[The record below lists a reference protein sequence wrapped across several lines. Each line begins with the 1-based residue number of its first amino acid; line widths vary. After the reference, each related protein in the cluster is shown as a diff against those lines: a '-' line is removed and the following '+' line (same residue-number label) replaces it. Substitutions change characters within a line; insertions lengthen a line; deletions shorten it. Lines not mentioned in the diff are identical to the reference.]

1 MNYLQVSCQLPQ
13 GRTAFGEP
21 VEVKVDDCPDPH
33 CFVHKMPY
41 NPDEMDQIKNLIQR
55 SSVCT
60 QRITIKCKSAPLQV
74 NEYVVFTNKG
84 VWKAEKP
91 FFNDNPNS

>member
-13 GRTAFGEP
+13 GKTTLGEA

-33 CFVHKMPY
+33 CFVYKTPY

-74 NEYVVFTNKG
+74 NKYVAFTSKRVQRQLG
-84 VWKAEKP
+84 MSAE
-91 FFNDNPNS
+91 

>member
-1 MNYLQVSCQLPQ
+1 MNVLQVSCQLPQ

-74 NEYVVFTNKG
+74 NKYFNCFFFKKG
-84 VWKAEKP
+84 KY
-91 FFNDNPNS
+91 DNGGIEFGK

>member
-1 MNYLQVSCQLPQ
+1 MNYLQVSCQLAQ
-13 GRTAFGEP
+13 EKTTLGEA

-33 CFVHKMPY
+33 CFVYKTPY
-41 NPDEMDQIKNLIQR
+41 NPDEMDQIKNLIQQ

-74 NEYVVFTNKG
+74 NKYVHM
-84 VWKAEKP
+84 
-91 FFNDNPNS
+91 

>member
-1 MNYLQVSCQLPQ
+1 MNYLQVSCQLAQ
-13 GRTAFGEP
+13 EKTTLGEA

-33 CFVHKMPY
+33 CFVYKTPY

-55 SSVCT
+55 SSQCT

-74 NEYVVFTNKG
+74 NKYFNCFFIKKG
-84 VWKAEKP
+84 KY
-91 FFNDNPNS
+91 DNGGKECGK